1 MGRTWESQRSECTAT
16 GVPWVRVPIV
26 YSRLCAVVACVQR
39 IHSRILKRCA
49 EKHTAAHHP
58 PCSDSAQWSLMLG
71 PLATRVPETL
81 VVRGCFVWRVFLS
94 IYSSREVPKRAA
106 RSSRRRAS
114 NWLASPQPKRA
125 PRTHPDDTE
134 PGRMEPEDF
143 IAGEH
148 SDAVRPMLAPPRGP
162 KLEPEAEESD
172 TEDQDADELDE
183 SFQSTAT
190 SNNGSANGEV
200 GSVTEYLREQAC
212 RSTPHPA
219 GGIARTSGGL
229 LTTTHACITG
239 PLHADR
245 NHRKDHGARAVPSR
259 VREDLP

>member
-1 MGRTWESQRSECTAT
+1 
-16 GVPWVRVPIV
+16 
-26 YSRLCAVVACVQR
+26 
-39 IHSRILKRCA
+39 
-49 EKHTAAHHP
+49 
-58 PCSDSAQWSLMLG
+58 
-71 PLATRVPETL
+71 
-81 VVRGCFVWRVFLS
+81 
-94 IYSSREVPKRAA
+94 
-106 RSSRRRAS
+106 
-114 NWLASPQPKRA
+114 
-125 PRTHPDDTE
+125 
-134 PGRMEPEDF
+134 MEPEDF

-190 SNNGSANGEV
+190 SNNGSANEGV

-219 GGIARTSGGL
+219 VGIARTSGGL
-229 LTTTHACITG
+229 LTTPHTCITG

>member
-1 MGRTWESQRSECTAT
+1 
-16 GVPWVRVPIV
+16 
-26 YSRLCAVVACVQR
+26 
-39 IHSRILKRCA
+39 
-49 EKHTAAHHP
+49 
-58 PCSDSAQWSLMLG
+58 
-71 PLATRVPETL
+71 
-81 VVRGCFVWRVFLS
+81 
-94 IYSSREVPKRAA
+94 
-106 RSSRRRAS
+106 
-114 NWLASPQPKRA
+114 
-125 PRTHPDDTE
+125 
-134 PGRMEPEDF
+134 MEPEDF

-148 SDAVRPMLAPPRGP
+148 SDAVRPMLALPPRGP

-172 TEDQDADELDE
+172 TEDADELDE
-183 SFQSTAT
+183 SFKSTAT

-229 LTTTHACITG
+229 LTTPHACITG

-245 NHRKDHGARAVPSR
+245 NHRKDHGARAVPPR